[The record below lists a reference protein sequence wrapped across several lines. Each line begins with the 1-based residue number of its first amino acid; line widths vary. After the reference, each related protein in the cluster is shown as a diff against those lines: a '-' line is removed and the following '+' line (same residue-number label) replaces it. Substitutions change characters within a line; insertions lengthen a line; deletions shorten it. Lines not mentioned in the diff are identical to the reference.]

1 LSNNTATARVSVV
14 DLAAAD
20 LSIVK
25 RAGADQVG
33 AGDGL
38 TYTLSITNA
47 GPATAQAV
55 TLTDQ
60 LPAQVSY
67 VNVWGDGWLCEQ
79 AGGVVTCT
87 RPDLSLA
94 STTVTLTVTAPLSTG
109 TITNTAE
116 ITSASPDWNTANNSS
131 AVATQ
136 VIQLS
141 HIFLPLII
149 HDSSP

>member
-1 LSNNTATARVSVV
+1 VELGCHV
-14 DLAAAD
+14 DREQL
-20 LSIVK
+20 
-25 RAGADQVG
+25 RAGAGQVG
-33 AGDGL
+33 AGDAL
-38 TYTLSITNA
+38 KYTLSMTNA

-67 VNVWGDGWLCEQ
+67 VDAWGDGWLCDQ
-79 AGGVVTCT
+79 ASGAVICM

-94 STTVTLTVTAPLSTG
+94 STTVMITVTAPLSTG
-109 TITNTAE
+109 AITNTAE
-116 ITSASPDWNTANNSS
+116 ITSASPDWNTANNNS

-141 HIFLPLII
+141 HIFLPLIM
-149 HDSSP
+149 HYSSP